1 VMLMLLLLPG
11 WIRVLVGLWP
21 VAAIA
26 MWATVAP
33 CGLATWAHMPGR
45 GDGGGGG
52 GGGPLPLL
60 LHATGHWGPG
70 GVASMQVVAKAMA
83 GQVA

>member
-1 VMLMLLLLPG
+1 
-11 WIRVLVGLWP
+11 
-21 VAAIA
+21 
-26 MWATVAP
+26 
-33 CGLATWAHMPGR
+33 MPGR
-45 GDGGGGG
+45 GDGGAGG

>member
-1 VMLMLLLLPG
+1 
-11 WIRVLVGLWP
+11 
-21 VAAIA
+21 
-26 MWATVAP
+26 
-33 CGLATWAHMPGR
+33 MPGR
-45 GDGGGGG
+45 GGCGLMLLIADTGGGGG